1 MTVLLFVVKLHSFLF
16 DFRELGMD
24 VSMFERLDRPSVTAV
39 LHVQYRMNGPIAD
52 LANKYT
58 YNGSLQCANDVVKY
72 STIKLKEI
80 AVNFNILI
88 INYSQTKL
96 ICVP

>member
-1 MTVLLFVVKLHSFLF
+1 MLIIILICI
-16 DFRELGMD
+16 RELGMD

-39 LHVQYRMNGPIAD
+39 LHVQYRMNGPIAE

-72 STIKLKEI
+72 ATLKLKEI
-80 AVNFNILI
+80 NV
-88 INYSQTKL
+88 S
-96 ICVP
+96 